1 MDGDRGAAILM
12 EFRTP
17 LGSLRMPRFA
27 GPGGIPLMAEFPA
40 PADPAIGV
48 PTKPWADA
56 EADIPTITASAR
68 ASLLE
73 ALNMKNSFSSGCMR
87 RFKLDL
93 ERVAAGTT
101 KLHFMKRDHPM
112 AKTERRTPSLGSAPL
127 P

>member
-1 MDGDRGAAILM
+1 
-12 EFRTP
+12 
-17 LGSLRMPRFA
+17 
-27 GPGGIPLMAEFPA
+27 MAEFPA

-101 KLHFMKRDHPM
+101 KRPIRIIRWRS
-112 AKTERRTPSLGSAPL
+112 ARTPNANLGVSAATVMA
-127 P
+127 